1 MITIVED
8 PNFISS
14 SHLIYD
20 LWQQKKDVTAVKQT
34 QRSLR
39 CADYNDLK
47 QICHLKCTFKTFK
60 IILLKCALPFS
71 YIKIYIPLPFS
82 V

>member
-20 LWQQKKDVTAVKQT
+20 LWQQKKDVTAET
-34 QRSLR
+34 
-39 CADYNDLK
+39 
-47 QICHLKCTFKTFK
+47 TEPKTR
-60 IILLKCALPFS
+60 
-71 YIKIYIPLPFS
+71 
-82 V
+82 